1 MQPKF
6 NSFTRHISRRFA
18 TATLVSLM
26 ALGAAHAQTP
36 AAYPNQSIKFIV
48 PYPAGG
54 ATDALA
60 RMMAQKMQ
68 ESWQQNVVVENK
80 PGAGGTIGA
89 NQVAKGPADGYTVLF
104 SIVALV
110 QQIPLMKLPYD
121 PLKDFAPITRV
132 AVSPSVLAAAP
143 TLPVNNLQ
151 EFVSLVKANPGK
163 HSIGSYGP
171 GTSAHLQGALL
182 NLQSGLDLTHVPYQ
196 GGAPLV
202 TAMMGGQ
209 LSSAFLDAGSSKQH
223 LPKFKLLGVT
233 GTERLSWLPQVPT
246 LKEQG
251 LQSYEPMGWFALLLP
266 AATPKPVI
274 DKFSAESQRILKLPD
289 VREKIEAMGLIPGGE
304 TPESFAKVMKSDA
317 DIYARIIRDAKITL
331 N

>member
-1 MQPKF
+1 MQKL
-6 NSFTRHISRRFA
+6 TRRLA
-18 TATLVSLM
+18 LTALSSL
-26 ALGAAHAQTP
+26 ALLGAGATQAQP
-36 AAYPNQSIKFIV
+36 AYPSQPIKFIV

-54 ATDALA
+54 ATDVLA
-60 RMMAQKMQ
+60 RMVAQKMQ
-68 ESWQQNVVVENK
+68 DNWQQTVVVENK
-80 PGAGGTIGA
+80 PGAGGTIGN
-89 NQVAKGPADGYTVLF
+89 NQVAKSPADGYTVLF

-121 PLKDFAPITRV
+121 PLKDFAPISRV
-132 AVSPSVLAAAP
+132 AISPSVLAAAP
-143 TLPVNNLQ
+143 TLPINTLP
-151 EFVSLVKANPGK
+151 EFIKMVKAEPGK

-182 NLQSGLDLTHVPYQ
+182 NMQAGLDLMHVPYQ

-233 GTERLSWLPQVPT
+233 GTERLSWLPNVPT

-251 LQSYEPMGWFALLLP
+251 LNSYEPMGWFGLFLP
-266 AATPKPVI
+266 AATPKAVV
-274 DKFSAESQRILKLPD
+274 DKFSAETQRILKLPD

-304 TPESFAKVMKSDA
+304 TQENFAKVIKTDA
-317 DIYARIIRDAKITL
+317 EIYARIIRDAKITL

>member
-1 MQPKF
+1 MKKM
-6 NSFTRHISRRFA
+6 TRRLALAALS
-18 TATLVSLM
+18 SLTVLN
-26 ALGAAHAQTP
+26 AGGLHAQT
-36 AAYPNQSIKFIV
+36 AYPNQPIKFIV

-60 RMMAQKMQ
+60 RMVAQKMQ
-68 ESWQQNVVVENK
+68 DNWQQTVVVENK
-80 PGAGGTIGA
+80 PGAGGTIG
-89 NQVAKGPADGYTVLF
+89 NNLVAKSPADGYTVLF
-104 SIVALV
+104 GIVALV
-110 QQIPLMKLPYD
+110 QQISLMKLPYD

-132 AVSPSVLAAAP
+132 AISPSVLAAAP

-182 NLQSGLDLTHVPYQ
+182 NLQSGLDLMHVPYQ

-209 LSSAFLDAGSSKQH
+209 LSSAFMDAGSSKQH

-233 GTERLSWLPQVPT
+233 GTERLTWLPQVPT

-266 AATPKPVI
+266 AATPKAVI
-274 DKFSAESQRILKLPD
+274 DKFSAESQRILKLPE

-304 TPESFAKVMKSDA
+304 TPESFARIMKSDA
-317 DIYARIIRDAKITL
+317 DIYGRIIRDAKITL

>member
-1 MQPKF
+1 MQKM
-6 NSFTRHISRRFA
+6 TRRVALAALSSLTVL
-18 TATLVSLM
+18 TAGGL
-26 ALGAAHAQTP
+26 HAQT
-36 AAYPNQSIKFIV
+36 AYPNQPIKFIV

-54 ATDALA
+54 ATDVLA
-60 RMMAQKMQ
+60 RMVAQKMQ
-68 ESWQQNVVVENK
+68 ESWQQTVVVENK
-80 PGAGGTIGA
+80 PGAGGTIGN
-89 NQVAKGPADGYTVLF
+89 NQVAKSPADGYTVLF
-104 SIVALV
+104 GIVALV
-110 QQIPLMKLPYD
+110 QQISLMKLPYD
-121 PLKDFAPITRV
+121 PMKDFAPITRV
-132 AVSPSVLAAAP
+132 AISPSVLAAAP
-143 TLPVNNLQ
+143 SLPVNNLQ

-182 NLQSGLDLTHVPYQ
+182 NLQAGLDLTHVPYQ

-202 TAMMGGQ
+202 TAMIGGQ

-233 GTERLSWLPQVPT
+233 GSERLTWLPQVPT

-266 AATPKPVI
+266 AATPKAVI

-304 TPESFAKVMKSDA
+304 TPESFARIMKSDA
-317 DIYARIIRDAKITL
+317 EIYGRIISDAKITL

>member
-1 MQPKF
+1 MKKTI
-6 NSFTRHISRRFA
+6 TRRM
-18 TATLVSLM
+18 TLAALSSL
-26 ALGAAHAQTP
+26 ALLGAAGAPAQT
-36 AAYPNQSIKFIV
+36 AYPSQPIKFIV

-54 ATDALA
+54 ATDVLA
-60 RMMAQKMQ
+60 RMVAQKMQ
-68 ESWQQNVVVENK
+68 DSWQQTVVVENK
-80 PGAGGTIGA
+80 PGAGGTIGN
-89 NQVAKGPADGYTVLF
+89 NQVAKAPADGHTVLF
-104 SIVALV
+104 GIVALV
-110 QQIPLMKLPYD
+110 QQMTLMKLPYD
-121 PLKDFAPITRV
+121 PIKDFAPISRV
-132 AVSPSVLAAAP
+132 AISPSVLAASP
-143 TLPVNNLQ
+143 TLPINNLA
-151 EFVSLVKANPGK
+151 EFTSLVKANPGK

-209 LSSAFLDAGSSKQH
+209 LSSAFMDAGSSKQH

-233 GTERLSWLPQVPT
+233 GTERLSWLPNVPT

-251 LQSYEPMGWFALLLP
+251 LNSYEPMGWFGLFLP
-266 AATPKPVI
+266 GATPKPVV
-274 DKFSAESQRILKLPD
+274 DKFSAETQRILKLPD

-304 TPESFAKVMKSDA
+304 NTESFTKIVKSDA
-317 DIYARIIRDAKITL
+317 DVYARIIRDAKITL

>member
-1 MQPKF
+1 MTTT
-6 NSFTRHISRRFA
+6 FTRRL
-18 TATLVSLM
+18 TLAALSSL
-26 ALGAAHAQTP
+26 ALLGASSAQAQT
-36 AAYPNQSIKFIV
+36 AYPSQSIKFIV

-60 RMMAQKMQ
+60 RMVAQKMQ
-68 ESWQQNVVVENK
+68 DSWQQTVVVENK
-80 PGAGGTIGA
+80 PGAGGTIG
-89 NQVAKGPADGYTVLF
+89 NHQVAKAPADGYTVLF
-104 SIVALV
+104 GIVAMV
-110 QQIPLMKLPYD
+110 QQITLMKLPYD
-121 PLKDFAPITRV
+121 PIKDFAPISRV
-132 AVSPSVLAAAP
+132 AISPSVLAAAP
-143 TLPVNNLQ
+143 NLPINNLP
-151 EFVSLVKANPGK
+151 EFIKMVKAEPGK

-233 GTERLSWLPQVPT
+233 GTERLSWLPNVPT

-251 LQSYEPMGWFALLLP
+251 LNSYEPMGWFGLFLP
-266 AATPKPVI
+266 AATPKPVV
-274 DKFSAESQRILKLPD
+274 DKFSAETQRILKLPE

-304 TPESFAKVMKSDA
+304 TNESFAKVMKSDA
-317 DIYARIIRDAKITL
+317 EIYARIVRDAKITL

>member
-1 MQPKF
+1 MTTT
-6 NSFTRHISRRFA
+6 FTRRL
-18 TATLVSLM
+18 TLAALSSL
-26 ALGAAHAQTP
+26 ALLGASSAQAQT
-36 AAYPNQSIKFIV
+36 AYPSQSIKFIV

-60 RMMAQKMQ
+60 RMVAQKMQ
-68 ESWQQNVVVENK
+68 DSWQQTVVVENK
-80 PGAGGTIGA
+80 PGAGGTIG
-89 NQVAKGPADGYTVLF
+89 NHQVAKAPADGYTVLF
-104 SIVALV
+104 GIVAMV
-110 QQIPLMKLPYD
+110 QQITLMKLPYD
-121 PLKDFAPITRV
+121 PIKDFAPISRV
-132 AVSPSVLAAAP
+132 AISPSVLAAAP
-143 TLPVNNLQ
+143 NLPINNLP
-151 EFVSLVKANPGK
+151 EFIKMVKAEPGK

-233 GTERLSWLPQVPT
+233 GTERLSWLPNVPT

-251 LQSYEPMGWFALLLP
+251 LNSYEPMGWFGLFLP
-266 AATPKPVI
+266 AATPKPVV
-274 DKFSAESQRILKLPD
+274 DKFSAETQRILKLPE

-304 TPESFAKVMKSDA
+304 TNESFAKVMKSDA
-317 DIYARIIRDAKITL
+317 EIYARIIRDAKIIL

>member
-1 MQPKF
+1 MKKTI
-6 NSFTRHISRRFA
+6 TRRM
-18 TATLVSLM
+18 TLAALSSL
-26 ALGAAHAQTP
+26 ALLGAAGAPAQT
-36 AAYPNQSIKFIV
+36 AYPSQPIKFIV

-54 ATDALA
+54 ATDVLA
-60 RMMAQKMQ
+60 RMVAQKMQ
-68 ESWQQNVVVENK
+68 DSWQQTVVVENK
-80 PGAGGTIGA
+80 PGAGGTIG
-89 NQVAKGPADGYTVLF
+89 NNLVAKAPADGHTVLF
-104 SIVALV
+104 GIVALV
-110 QQIPLMKLPYD
+110 QQMTLMKLPYD
-121 PLKDFAPITRV
+121 PIKDFAPISRV
-132 AVSPSVLAAAP
+132 AISPSVLAASP
-143 TLPVNNLQ
+143 TLPINNLA
-151 EFVSLVKANPGK
+151 EFTSLVKANPGK

-209 LSSAFLDAGSSKQH
+209 LSSAFMDAGSSKQH

-233 GTERLSWLPQVPT
+233 GTERLSWLPNVPT

-251 LQSYEPMGWFALLLP
+251 LNSYEPMGWFGLFLP
-266 AATPKPVI
+266 GATPKPVV
-274 DKFSAESQRILKLPD
+274 DKFSAETQRILKLPD

-304 TPESFAKVMKSDA
+304 NTESFTKIVKSDA
-317 DIYARIIRDAKITL
+317 DVYARIIRDAKITL

>member
-1 MQPKF
+1 MKRT
-6 NSFTRHISRRFA
+6 FTRR
-18 TATLVSLM
+18 M
-26 ALGAAHAQTP
+26 ALATMSSLALLGAGSALAQT
-36 AAYPNQSIKFIV
+36 AYPSQPIKFIV

-54 ATDALA
+54 ATDVLA
-60 RMMAQKMQ
+60 RMVAQKMQ
-68 ESWQQNVVVENK
+68 ESWQQTVVVENK
-80 PGAGGTIGA
+80 PGAGGTIG
-89 NQVAKGPADGYTVLF
+89 NNLVAKAPADGHTVLF
-104 SIVALV
+104 GIVALV
-110 QQIPLMKLPYD
+110 QQMTLMKLPYD
-121 PLKDFAPITRV
+121 PIKDFAPISRV
-132 AVSPSVLAAAP
+132 AISPSVLAAAP
-143 TLPVNNLQ
+143 TLPINNLP
-151 EFVSLVKANPGK
+151 EFIKLVKAEPGK

-209 LSSAFLDAGSSKQH
+209 LSSAFFDAGSSKQH

-233 GTERLSWLPQVPT
+233 GTERLSWLPNVPT

-251 LQSYEPMGWFALLLP
+251 LNSYEPMGWFGLFLP
-266 AATPKPVI
+266 AATPKPVA
-274 DKFSAESQRILKLPD
+274 DKFSAETQRILKLPD

-304 TPESFAKVMKSDA
+304 TIDNFAKVVKSDA